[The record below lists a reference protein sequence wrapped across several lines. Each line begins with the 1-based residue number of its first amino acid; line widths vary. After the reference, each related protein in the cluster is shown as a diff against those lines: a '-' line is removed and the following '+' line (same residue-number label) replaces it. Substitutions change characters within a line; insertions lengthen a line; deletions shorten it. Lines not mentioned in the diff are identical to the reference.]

1 MVRLRELILFFALCS
16 FTIVGDYRIIPN
28 DSFKAGE
35 SYNYKVK
42 YGFLT
47 IGEAKVDVDEKIY
60 LVNNRPCFRVNVLG
74 KTAGLTDLFK
84 VRNTYRSYVD
94 TLAFIPHRF
103 IYSAR
108 ENSYQR
114 DQVMNFDHQKNEVVK
129 VEKEQSKR
137 FEVPNNIQDVI
148 SGYYFLRTINFSKF
162 KVGQSVSAPL
172 FFDEDLYQMKIKFAG
187 HGIVHTK
194 FGKMRVLKL
203 NPILPK
209 NNLFKGENAIR
220 IWISDDKNCVPL
232 KIEVDFSFGTID
244 MEIKNYKGV
253 KYPFVWKVS

>member
-1 MVRLRELILFFALCS
+1 MSFVLIE
-16 FTIVGDYRIIPN
+16 DYRVIHN

-35 SYNYKVK
+35 SYYYKVK

-47 IGEAKVDVDEKIY
+47 IGEADVDEKIY
-60 LVNNRPCFRVNVLG
+60 NINNRPCYKVNVLG
-74 KTAGLTDLFK
+74 KTAGLTDVFK

-94 TLAFIPHRF
+94 TAAFIPHRF

-108 ENSYQR
+108 ENSYKR
-114 DQVMNFDHQKNEVVK
+114 DQVMYFDHQKNEVVK
-129 VEKEQSKR
+129 VEKEQSKT
-137 FEVPNNIQDVI
+137 FSVPNNIQDVI
-148 SGYYFLRTINFSKF
+148 SGYYFLRTIDFTKFSI
-162 KVGQSVSAPL
+162 GQTVSSPM
-172 FFDEDLYQMKIKFAG
+172 FFDEDLYNMKIKFAG
-187 HGIVHTK
+187 KGIVHTK

-209 NNLFKGENAIR
+209 NDLFKGENAIR
-220 IWISDDKNCVPL
+220 IWVSDDKNRVPL
-232 KIEVDFSFGTID
+232 KIEIDFSFGTID